1 MNVITFIQVT
11 SLTFLLLLALI
22 ILYQMLTGKI
32 HTYGILRDKHDG
44 NFSVGR
50 LQAFI
55 ATFIVAGSY
64 LLNIQFDS
72 HTNSLPPVPEGLLII
87 MGGSYSLYLI
97 GKLRS
102 VIHNKSKVN
111 FDNFS

>member
-11 SLTFLLLLALI
+11 SLTFLLFLALI
-22 ILYQMLTGKI
+22 IFYQMLAGQI
-32 HTYGILRDKHDG
+32 HVHGILRDKHDG
-44 NFSVGR
+44 NFSAGR
-50 LQAFI
+50 LQALI

-72 HTNSLPPVPEGLLII
+72 NTNSMPPVPEELLII

-102 VIHNKSKVN
+102 VLQHKNKIN
-111 FDNFS
+111 FNNFS